1 MGNYTEISYP
11 FKPVESIPLDS
22 RGVVETF
29 NDIC

>member
-1 MGNYTEISYP
+1 MAEFIQISGSL
-11 FKPVESIPLDS
+11 KPNAAIPLDS